1 MGATKAQERKAIEQ
15 IATILEGLGSD
26 SYLNTALE
34 GCLEIA
40 EENIT
45 NDFADSYKARYQDAI
60 KKCNEYADR
69 LATALEDIQ
78 NFKDQLA
85 RADELIKRQADEIE
99 AKKARIDEL
108 NAQIDQG
115 CEVISREIDARHN
128 AEKEAEAGRAEITI
142 LKARLYDL
150 MTQ

>member
-1 MGATKAQERKAIEQ
+1 MNATKQQEREALNK
-15 IATILEGLGSD
+15 IAKIIEGLGSD
-26 SYLNTALE
+26 SYIGIALE

-40 EENIT
+40 EDNIQ
-45 NDFADSYKARYQDAI
+45 NDFGDSYKSRYLEAV
-60 KKCNEYADR
+60 KKGNEYADR